1 MIVLYSILDSIAK
14 VTSCFHYFSHG
25 ATLHRHSFSCMI
37 FNPRAVIVLSLF
49 VGRSVSRS
57 VCRSVCVC
65 VCPQFFS
72 AALAAMIVKYGH
84 CSNHCLPSVQ
94 QES

>member
-57 VCRSVCVC
+57 VCVCVC
-65 VCPQFFS
+65 LS
-72 AALAAMIVKYGH
+72 AVFLRGLGSYDRQIWT
-84 CSNHCLPSVQ
+84 L
-94 QES
+94 